1 VSARLLSGFYR
12 QPEALASDLAT
23 IAANAEAFNGEG
35 SELAEDGAALAAYLT
50 TVLQGRV
57 REGWS
62 SGGGVG
68 QRRAAVVAAAQC

>member
-1 VSARLLSGFYR
+1 MRLQVALPLSLHEVSARLLSGFYR

-50 TVLQGRV
+50 AVLQGRV
-57 REGWS
+57 REA
-62 SGGGVG
+62 
-68 QRRAAVVAAAQC
+68 R